1 MQSES
6 HAICPCFIEILRFG
20 KRLLGN
26 SANESGCTYTWE
38 ELDKPMKV
46 TAQGQGLR
54 RGSLQGFQ
62 SLGFQSLPRR
72 RQSRAVQKSRFV
84 GKSSWPVATWED
96 FKQMGFEV
104 MAEARQCPLQIEVV
118 VLDSAATYQS
128 GKLVVKCCM
137 KCLRGQFWRRY
148 HIKDSTLPRSVPPGM
163 EARLWLLD
171 TVARV
176 HRLRSVHLE
185 TQG

>member
-1 MQSES
+1 MQTYIWLLCWIFCAERISCFVHQS
-6 HAICPCFIEILRFG
+6 AHACPCFIEILRFG
-20 KRLLGN
+20 QRLLGN

-38 ELDKPMKV
+38 ELDKPKKF

-54 RGSLQGFQ
+54 RGSLQRFQ

-72 RQSRAVQKSRFV
+72 RQPRAVQKSRFV

-104 MAEARQCPLQIEVV
+104 MAEARQCSLQIEVV

-137 KCLRGQFWRRY
+137 KCLRGQFL
-148 HIKDSTLPRSVPPGM
+148 TLGII
-163 EARLWLLD
+163 LK
-171 TVARV
+171 TVRC
-176 HRLRSVHLE
+176 
-185 TQG
+185 QD